1 MRDIVSALVAGL
13 WASVRRAKLVFFLWA
28 ARLLPILLFFTLPLF
43 GAARADLSKNPQARA
58 LLDAPRDE
66 SGFAFAWTN
75 DFFATRFD
83 APDRVFWLSLVTW
96 LLVAVLSGGFVAAF
110 VQKPEGPLLPACG
123 RYAGRFVRLALLAAA
138 LVYLSDV
145 AVNGVL
151 AERHAAAAREEFT
164 QDFGVTRAFW
174 RGILFCALVVLVG
187 AVHSYAR
194 IDLVANERSS
204 AFLSLLR
211 GFGILF
217 LRLPK
222 LLVIEVLML
231 LAAGAAAFLAYV
243 LMRFSRPAGDGGWL
257 SFSLFLL
264 AAALGSYVRTAI
276 ELGTLEARCRV
287 LVPPAPPLSPL
298 ETVLGARPP
307 A

>member
-1 MRDIVSALVAGL
+1 VRDVVSALVAGL
-13 WASVRRAKLVFFLWA
+13 WAPVRRAKLALVLWA
-28 ARLLPILLFFTLPLF
+28 ARLLPILLFFTLPLL
-43 GAARADLSKNPQARA
+43 GAAREDLGKNPQARA
-58 LLDAPRDE
+58 VLDAPADE
-66 SGFAFAWTN
+66 SGFPFAWTN

-83 APDRVFWLSLVTW
+83 APDRVFWLCLAAW
-96 LLVAVLSGGFVAAF
+96 LLVAVLSGGFVSAF
-110 VQKPEGPLLPACG
+110 VQQPGGPLLPACG
-123 RYAGRFVRLALLAAA
+123 RYACRFLRLALLAAL
-138 LVYLSDV
+138 LVYLADA

-151 AERHAAAAREEFT
+151 AERHAAAARAEFT

-174 RGILFCALVVLVG
+174 RGILFPALVVLVG

-194 IDLVANERSS
+194 IDLVANDRRS
-204 AFLSLLR
+204 AFLSFLR

-231 LAAGAAAFLAYV
+231 LAAGASAFLAYV
-243 LMRFSRPAGDGGWL
+243 LMRFSRPAGDAGWL
-257 SFSLFLL
+257 SFGLFLL
-264 AAALGSYVRTAI
+264 AAVLGSYLRTAI

-298 ETVLGARPP
+298 ETVLGTRP
-307 A
+307 AA